1 MVQSTLT
8 GIALDPAGDEPLYR
22 QLFDHIVARI
32 RSGAYSPGHRLPPT
46 RDLARELATNRNTVV
61 HAYSELEAAG
71 FVTSTVGRGTF
82 VAASSTARP
91 ARPARP
97 AQDESPAATLGIP
110 WSSLVSRVA
119 DAEPLSRYDRLTTR
133 VPPRDSI
140 NLTRMQPSADLL
152 PGALFR
158 RCVDHVLQAQGAKAL
173 GYAPREGL
181 PALRSQIVAD
191 LARQGV
197 PAAADDLIIT
207 TGSQQGLYAL
217 ARMLVNPGDPF
228 LVEDSTYAG
237 AINVLT
243 AAGARLIPVPSDD
256 EGPEVA
262 ALERLTHSGAKGL
275 YLMPGCNNPTTRQ
288 ISARRREQLIAWS
301 HRAGVPLI
309 EDDYAADLHLD
320 GDPPP
325 ATLRAMDGDVLY
337 IGTYSKKLI
346 PALRIGFVLIPS
358 VLRPRLLALK
368 HAMDLGTSLLSQHAL
383 AEFLERGYLKA
394 HLARVVPEYRRRRDA
409 LSSALARHVSP
420 LRFRQPRAGLILW
433 LPLPAGVSPEALF
446 DEAQRHG
453 VLISPSTLH
462 TATGS
467 GSSQGGIR
475 LTFCTEPPDRLT
487 EGAKRLGRALATIA
501 ERYELQ
507 PDRSAPQL
515 GAV

>member
-8 GIALDPAGDEPLYR
+8 GIALDPAAGEPLYR
-22 QLFDHIVARI
+22 QLFDQIVARI
-32 RSGAYSPGHRLPPT
+32 RSGTYAPGHRLPPT

-61 HAYSELEAAG
+61 HAYADLEAAG

-82 VAASSTARP
+82 VAASPP
-91 ARPARP
+91 ARLSPDAHPAT
-97 AQDESPAATLGIP
+97 STGIP
-110 WSSLVSRVA
+110 WPSLVSRVA
-119 DAEPLSRYDRLTTR
+119 DAEPLGRYDRLALR
-133 VPPRDSI
+133 VPPRDAI

-152 PGALFR
+152 PEALLR
-158 RCVDHVLQAQGAKAL
+158 RCIDHVLRTQGPKAL

-181 PALRSQIVAD
+181 PALRAQIVAD

-207 TGSQQGLYAL
+207 TGSQQGLYAV

-237 AINVLT
+237 AINVLS

-256 EGPEVA
+256 EGPEIA

-288 ISARRREQLIAWS
+288 ISARRREALLSWS

-346 PALRIGFVLIPS
+346 PALRIGFLLIPS
-358 VLRPRLLALK
+358 ALRPRLLALK
-368 HAMDLGTSLLSQHAL
+368 HAMDLGTSLLTQHAL

-394 HLARVVPEYRRRRDA
+394 HLARVLPEYRRRRDA
-409 LSSALARHVSP
+409 LSSSLARHISP
-420 LRFRQPRAGLILW
+420 LRFSQPRSGLILW
-433 LPLPAGVSPEALF
+433 LPLPPSIAPEAVF
-446 DEAQRHG
+446 DEAQRQG
-453 VLISPSTLH
+453 VLVSPSTLH
-462 TATGS
+462 SATGQ
-467 GSSQGGIR
+467 GASQGIR
-475 LTFCTEPPDRLT
+475 LTFCTEPPDRLV
-487 EGAKRLGRALATIA
+487 EGAKRLGRALATVA
-501 ERYELQ
+501 ERYPRNL
-507 PDRSAPQL
+507 DRSATQL

>member
-1 MVQSTLT
+1 MVQSTSS
-8 GIALDPAGDEPLYR
+8 GIALDPAADEPLYR
-22 QLFDHIVARI
+22 QLFDQIVARV
-32 RSGAYSPGHRLPPT
+32 RSGAFSPGHRLPPT

-61 HAYSELEAAG
+61 HAYAELEAAG

-82 VAASSTARP
+82 IAP
-91 ARPARP
+91 
-97 AQDESPAATLGIP
+97 SPPEKPPPGAHPDATTGLP
-110 WSSLVSRVA
+110 WDSLVSRVA
-119 DAEPLSRYDRLTTR
+119 DAEPLGRYDRLAIR
-133 VPPRDSI
+133 VPPRDAI

-152 PGALFR
+152 PDGLFR
-158 RCVDHVLQAQGAKAL
+158 RCVDHVLRTQGAKAL

-181 PALRSQIVAD
+181 PALRALIVAD

-197 PAAADDLIIT
+197 PSAADDLIIT

-217 ARMLVNPGDPF
+217 ARTLVNPGDPF

-243 AAGARLIPVPSDD
+243 AAGARLLSVPSDA
-256 EGPEVA
+256 EGPEMA
-262 ALERLTHSGAKGL
+262 ALDRLTHSGAKGL

-325 ATLRAMDGDVLY
+325 ASLRAMDGDVLY

-346 PALRIGFVLIPS
+346 PALRIGFVLIPPM
-358 VLRPRLLALK
+358 LRPRLLALK

-394 HLARVVPEYRRRRDA
+394 HLARAIPEYRRRRDA
-409 LSSALARHVSP
+409 LSSALVRHLAP

-433 LPLPAGVSPEALF
+433 LPLPSGMAPEALF

-453 VLISPSTLH
+453 VLVSPSTLH
-462 TATGS
+462 SATGA
-467 GSSQGGIR
+467 GSSSQSGVR
-475 LTFCTEPPDRLT
+475 LAFCTEPPDRLI
-487 EGAKRLGRALATIA
+487 EGAQRLGRAFTTVAD
-501 ERYELQ
+501 RYQLN
-507 PDRSAPQL
+507 PDKGAPQL

>member
-1 MVQSTLT
+1 MVQSSST

-22 QLFDHIVARI
+22 QLFDQIVARI
-32 RSGAYSPGHRLPPT
+32 RSGVYARGHRLPPT

-61 HAYSELEAAG
+61 HAYAELAAAG

-82 VAASSTARP
+82 VAPSPP
-91 ARPARP
+91 ARP
-97 AQDESPAATLGIP
+97 SPAAHHPATTTGMP

-119 DAEPLSRYDRLTTR
+119 DAEPLGRYDRLAIR
-133 VPPRDSI
+133 VPPKDAI

-152 PGALFR
+152 PDGLFR
-158 RCVDHVLQAQGAKAL
+158 RCVDHVLRTQGAKAL

-181 PALRSQIVAD
+181 PALRAQIVAD

-197 PAAADDLIIT
+197 PATAADLIIT
-207 TGSQQGLYAL
+207 TGSQQGLYAI
-217 ARMLVNPGDPF
+217 ARTLVNPGDPF

-243 AAGARLIPVPSDD
+243 AAGARLITVPSDD
-256 EGPEVA
+256 EGPEID

-288 ISARRREQLIAWS
+288 ISARRREALLSWS

-325 ATLRAMDGDVLY
+325 ASLRAMDGDVLY

-346 PALRIGFVLIPS
+346 PALRIGFVLMPPA
-358 VLRPRLLALK
+358 LRPRLLALK
-368 HAMDLGTSLLSQHAL
+368 HAIDLGTSLLTQHAL

-394 HLARVVPEYRRRRDA
+394 HLARVLPEYRKPARRA
-409 LSSALARHVSP
+409 LDSAHPIYFPPALQPAAHRPYHVAAAPPGDRARGP
-420 LRFRQPRAGLILW
+420 LR
-433 LPLPAGVSPEALF
+433 
-446 DEAQRHG
+446 
-453 VLISPSTLH
+453 
-462 TATGS
+462 
-467 GSSQGGIR
+467 
-475 LTFCTEPPDRLT
+475 
-487 EGAKRLGRALATIA
+487 
-501 ERYELQ
+501 
-507 PDRSAPQL
+507 
-515 GAV
+515 

>member
-8 GIALDPAGDEPLYR
+8 GMTLDPAANEPLYR
-22 QLFDHIVARI
+22 QLFDQIVARI
-32 RSGAYSPGHRLPPT
+32 RTGAYSPGHRLPPT

-61 HAYSELEAAG
+61 HAYAELEAAG

-82 VAASSTARP
+82 VASSPAASSAP
-91 ARPARP
+91 ARPSASARP
-97 AQDESPAATLGIP
+97 VNAAGMP
-110 WSSLVSRVA
+110 WPSLVSRVA
-119 DAEPLSRYDRLTTR
+119 DAEPLGRYDRLAFR
-133 VPPRDSI
+133 GPSKDAI

-152 PGALFR
+152 PDGLFR
-158 RCVDHVLQAQGAKAL
+158 RCVDHVLRTQGAKAL

-181 PALRSQIVAD
+181 PALRAQIVAD

-217 ARMLVNPGDPF
+217 ARMLINPGDAF

-243 AAGARLIPVPSDD
+243 AAGARLISVPSDD
-256 EGPEVA
+256 EGPELA

-288 ISARRREQLIAWS
+288 ISAKRRERLLDWS

-346 PALRIGFVLIPS
+346 PALRIGFVLIPPA
-358 VLRPRLLALK
+358 LRPRLLALK
-368 HAMDLGTSLLSQHAL
+368 HAMDLGTSLLAQHAL
-383 AEFLERGYLKA
+383 AELLERGYLKA
-394 HLARVVPEYRRRRDA
+394 HLARVLPEYRRRRDA
-409 LSSALARHVSP
+409 LSSALARYASP
-420 LRFRQPRAGLILW
+420 LRFTLPRSGLILW
-433 LPLPAGVSPEALF
+433 LPLPAAIAPEALF
-446 DEAQRHG
+446 DEAQRQG
-453 VLISPSTLH
+453 VLVSPSTLH
-462 TATGS
+462 SASGS
-467 GSSQGGIR
+467 GSAQGGIR
-475 LTFCTEPPDRLT
+475 LPFCPEPPDRLA
-487 EGAKRLGRALATIA
+487 EGAKRLGRALAAIA
-501 ERYELQ
+501 ERYKLNPETG
-507 PDRSAPQL
+507 APQL

>member
-1 MVQSTLT
+1 MVQSSST

-22 QLFDHIVARI
+22 QLFDQIVARI
-32 RSGAYSPGHRLPPT
+32 RSGVYARGHRLPPT

-61 HAYSELEAAG
+61 HAYAELAAAG

-82 VAASSTARP
+82 VAPSPP
-91 ARPARP
+91 ART
-97 AQDESPAATLGIP
+97 SPAAHHPATTTGMP

-119 DAEPLSRYDRLTTR
+119 DAEPLGRYDRLAIR
-133 VPPRDSI
+133 VPPKDAI

-152 PGALFR
+152 PDGLFR
-158 RCVDHVLQAQGAKAL
+158 RCVDHVLRTQGAKAL

-181 PALRSQIVAD
+181 PALRAQIVAD

-197 PAAADDLIIT
+197 PATAADLIIT
-207 TGSQQGLYAL
+207 TGSQQGLYAI
-217 ARMLVNPGDPF
+217 ARTLVNPGDPF

-243 AAGARLIPVPSDD
+243 AAGARLITVPSDD
-256 EGPEVA
+256 EGPEID

-288 ISARRREQLIAWS
+288 ISARRREALLSWS

-325 ATLRAMDGDVLY
+325 ASLRAMDGDVLY

-346 PALRIGFVLIPS
+346 PALRIGFVLMPPA
-358 VLRPRLLALK
+358 LRPRLLALK
-368 HAMDLGTSLLSQHAL
+368 HAIDLGTSLLTQHAL

-394 HLARVVPEYRRRRDA
+394 HLARVLPEYRKRRDA
-409 LSSALARHVSP
+409 LSTALTRYISP
-420 LRFRQPRAGLILW
+420 LRFSQPRTGLITW
-433 LPLPAGVSPEALF
+433 LPLPPAIAPEALF
-446 DEAQRHG
+446 DEAQRQG
-453 VLISPSTLH
+453 VLVSPSTLH
-462 TATGS
+462 SATGA
-467 GSSQGGIR
+467 GSSHGGIR
-475 LTFCTEPPDRLT
+475 LTFCAEPPERLT

-501 ERYELQ
+501 ERYPFH
-507 PDRSAPQL
+507 PDTSAPQL